1 MSLCTFVAIILFDF
15 VVILL
20 FLVIWNVLNDN
31 NKLQKNIPLSSSRG
45 VFFCVYFVYVLRFK
59 IDDNYNI
66 DTQKK
71 MIIAISLNS
80 NYDSYQEELPLDLFL
95 LP

>member
-1 MSLCTFVAIILFDF
+1 M
-15 VVILL
+15 
-20 FLVIWNVLNDN
+20 IWNVLNDN

-66 DTQKK
+66 DTHTKK